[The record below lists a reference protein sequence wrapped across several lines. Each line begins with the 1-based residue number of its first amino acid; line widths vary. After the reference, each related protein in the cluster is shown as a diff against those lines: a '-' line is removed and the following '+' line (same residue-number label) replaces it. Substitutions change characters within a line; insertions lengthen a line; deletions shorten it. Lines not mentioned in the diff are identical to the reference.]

1 MLTAETV
8 RPADLTVK
16 DRAAWMAL
24 RGSAE
29 AFQSPLLGPDFAEM
43 VARVRPDAAVA
54 VIRQG
59 GKPVGFLPHHRRPHG
74 LARPIGAPFSD
85 YHGLV
90 AEPGLDGATALKLT
104 GLREY
109 RFSAL
114 VDPHG
119 AFGTVDEAGQ
129 EGFAIALE
137 RRDGAGAEHL
147 EALRAASPK
156 RFKNVRR
163 LDHKLEREVG
173 PVALIS
179 PDHDRASF
187 DTMFAWKRA
196 QFLRTGM
203 TDVFSVPWARS
214 LMSRLFEAREGRLRG
229 QMITLQVGG
238 RPAVMHFGVRE
249 GERYHPWIAS
259 QDEALAAYS
268 PGQVFLWRTVEAMPS
283 MGLYWYDL
291 AAGHDHY
298 KTPYASR
305 TVPIGEGSVRT
316 APGLEAEAWRLAET
330 AFGLSGVSRVRR
342 RLDQIASVELTLE
355 GRLRGLAQA
364 VAARAKR
371 EASRPS
377 SRNPLSAES

>member
-8 RPADLTVK
+8 RPQDLTAK
-16 DRAAWMAL
+16 DCAAWSAL

-29 AFQSPLLGPDFAEM
+29 AFQNPLLSPEFAEA
-43 VARVRPDAAVA
+43 VAKVRPDVAVA
-54 VIRQG
+54 VIRRD
-59 GKPVGFLPHHRRPHG
+59 GKAVGFLAHHRRPGG

-90 AEPGLDGATALKLT
+90 AEPGLDGVQALRLA

-109 RFSAL
+109 RFTAL

-119 AFGTVDEAGQ
+119 AFGAAEQSADDAY
-129 EGFAIALE
+129 AIAI
-137 RRDGAGAEHL
+137 GAGDTAGVDHM

-173 PVALIS
+173 PVELVA
-179 PDHDRASF
+179 PDQDRATF
-187 DTMFAWKRA
+187 ETMFAWKRE
-196 QFLRTGM
+196 QFARTGL
-203 TDVFSVPWARS
+203 TDVFAPAWTRQ
-214 LMSRLFEAREGRLRG
+214 LMTNLLQTREGRLRG
-229 QMITLQVGG
+229 MMITLQVAGK
-238 RPAVMHFGVRE
+238 PVVMHFGVRE
-249 GERYHPWIAS
+249 GERFHPWIAA

-268 PGQVFLWRTVEAMPS
+268 PGQIFLWRAVEAMPS
-283 MGLYWYDL
+283 LGLRWYDL

-305 TVPIGEGSVRT
+305 TVPIAEGQVRT
-316 APGLEAEAWRLAET
+316 APGMEAEVWRLAET
-330 AFGLSGVSRVRR
+330 ALGVGGVARVRR
-342 RLDQIASVELTLE
+342 RLDQIASVELTLN

-364 VAARAKR
+364 VATRAKR
-371 EASRPS
+371 EAARPAS
-377 SRNPLSAES
+377 HHIQAEG